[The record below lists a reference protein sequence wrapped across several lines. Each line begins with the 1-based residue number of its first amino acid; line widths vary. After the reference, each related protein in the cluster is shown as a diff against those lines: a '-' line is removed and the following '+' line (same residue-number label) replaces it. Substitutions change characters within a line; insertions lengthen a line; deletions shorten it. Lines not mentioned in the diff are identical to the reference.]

1 MNISPSSSF
10 RVPKN
15 CALLVAKT
23 MLCLLVGM
31 SMEAQTASTHS
42 QVVDHYH
49 SAEAALRRGDT
60 DRAAAEFRA
69 ILKIEPSNV
78 SALANLGALVY
89 KRGSF
94 AEAKTILQK
103 VLKED
108 PTLWDAKALLGLTE
122 ASMEE
127 NSDALSNLQ
136 DAFPNIHD
144 PGVKLDAGMALLNL
158 HEQDNTLLDAV
169 GVAQELERAAPSNP
183 EVLYTVYHAYS
194 ELAAQALGTLK
205 TADPNSGRFH
215 QVLAEAA
222 LTQDDFPGAIAELR
236 KAITAQPG
244 LPGIHYK
251 LGTTLLIN
259 AQDEPTRNEARHE
272 FEAELARDPRD
283 FRSEYELGE
292 VDRLGRQYSSA
303 ETHYKRALSLHH
315 DYPDAQAAVG
325 YVLIEQQRYTEAL
338 PYLLEATRLDPRN
351 ETFHYRLTR
360 LYQSL
365 NREEDFRREMDVFS
379 KLHQP

>member
-1 MNISPSSSF
+1 
-10 RVPKN
+10 
-15 CALLVAKT
+15 
-23 MLCLLVGM
+23 M
-31 SMEAQTASTHS
+31 SMEAQTRSTRL
-42 QVVDHYH
+42 QVVDHFH
-49 SAEAALRRGDT
+49 RAEAALRRGDT
-60 DRAAAEFRA
+60 DTAATEFRA
-69 ILKIEPSNV
+69 ILSIEPSNV
-78 SALANLGALVY
+78 PALANLGALVY

-108 PTLWDAKALLGLTE
+108 PTLWDAKALLGLAE

-169 GVAQELERAAPSNP
+169 GVAQELERVAPSNP

-194 ELAAQALGTLK
+194 ELAAQALGRLK
-205 TADPNSGRFH
+205 AVGPNSGRFH
-215 QVLAEAA
+215 EVLAEAA
-222 LTQDDFPGAIAELR
+222 LTQDDFPGAIAEFR
-236 KAITAQPG
+236 KAIIAQPG

-251 LGTTLLIN
+251 LGTTLLVN
-259 AQDEPTRNEARHE
+259 AQDEPNRNEARHE
-272 FEAELARDPRD
+272 FEAELARDPLD
-283 FRSEYELGE
+283 FHSEYELGE

-351 ETFHYRLTR
+351 ETFHYRLAR

>member
-1 MNISPSSSF
+1 M
-10 RVPKN
+10 
-15 CALLVAKT
+15 LLVANT
-23 MLCLLVGM
+23 VLCLLLGM
-31 SMEAQTASTHS
+31 SMEAQTTSTRS
-42 QVVDHYH
+42 QVVDHFH
-49 SAEAALRRGDT
+49 RAEAALRRGDADT
-60 DRAAAEFRA
+60 AATEFRV
-69 ILKIEPSNV
+69 ILSIEPSNV
-78 SALANLGALVY
+78 PALANLGALDY

-108 PTLWDAKALLGLTE
+108 PTLWDAKALLGLAE

-158 HEQDNTLLDAV
+158 HEQNNTLLDAV
-169 GVAQELERAAPSNP
+169 GVARELERAAPSNP
-183 EVLYTVYHAYS
+183 EVLYTVYHVYS

-205 TADPNSGRFH
+205 AADPNSGRFH

-222 LTQDDFPGAIAELR
+222 LAQDDFPGAIAELR

-259 AQDEPTRNEARHE
+259 AQDESTRNEARHE
-272 FEAELARDPRD
+272 FEAELTRDPHD

-292 VDRLGRQYSSA
+292 VDRIAGMYSSA
-303 ETHYKRALSLHH
+303 ESHYKRALSFHP
-315 DYPDAQAAVG
+315 DYPDALAAVG
-325 YVLIEQQRYTEAL
+325 NLLIQQQRYTEAL
-338 PYLLEATRLDPRN
+338 PYLLKATRLDPHN
-351 ETFHYRLTR
+351 ETFHYHLAR

-365 NREEDFRREMDVFS
+365 NRQEDFQREMELFR